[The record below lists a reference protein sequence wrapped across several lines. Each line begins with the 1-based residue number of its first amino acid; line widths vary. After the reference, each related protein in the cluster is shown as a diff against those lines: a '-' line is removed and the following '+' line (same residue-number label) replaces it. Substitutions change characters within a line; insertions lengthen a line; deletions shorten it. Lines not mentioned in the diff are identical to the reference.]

1 MLFEK
6 RASSCMKTL
15 LKNLIARYSVQDLY
29 RARFRSYTFVEV
41 CENEIRVTPHIGDS
55 RGNEYGH
62 NHGHQFTPLISYQLS
77 ILIINYNLTI
87 TLLNYA
93 DNTPAL
99 VYEPINF

>member
-1 MLFEK
+1 
-6 RASSCMKTL
+6 MKTL
-15 LKNLIARYSVQDLY
+15 PKNLIARYSVQDLY

-41 CENEIRVTPHIGDS
+41 CENEIRVTPYIGDS